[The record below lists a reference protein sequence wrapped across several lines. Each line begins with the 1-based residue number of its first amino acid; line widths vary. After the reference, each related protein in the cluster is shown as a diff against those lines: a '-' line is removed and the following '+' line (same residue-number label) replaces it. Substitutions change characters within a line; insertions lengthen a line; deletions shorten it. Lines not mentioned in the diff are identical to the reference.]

1 MWKERKKGEKETAQ
15 NWDDSISPSPPPP
28 PPQDG
33 WSVVWWDTV
42 ELLIMYR
49 LGMLSMYYWKCWVC
63 TKWICCVRLACGIV
77 EYVSSRNVD
86 FVSVSP
92 TWCVSYVSVL
102 CLSHDIVPLTGV
114 FLLPTF
120 LIGVYFLRD
129 PFHSVLTS
137 WMVRVSTWSM
147 CCCVGDKWEISWFVH
162 LWMVVWRGMDGI
174 CTVFCMILWQMWRVQ
189 LGNRLIGR
197 VWLFLYCIFY
207 TLKVF
212 TLFLCLD

>member
-1 MWKERKKGEKETAQ
+1 
-15 NWDDSISPSPPPP
+15 
-28 PPQDG
+28 
-33 WSVVWWDTV
+33 
-42 ELLIMYR
+42 
-49 LGMLSMYYWKCWVC
+49 MLSMYYWRCWVC
-63 TKWICCVRLACGIV
+63 TKWICCVRLACGNV

-92 TWCVSYVSVL
+92 TWCVSYVLML
-102 CLSHDIVPLTGV
+102 CLSHDIGPLTGV

-129 PFHSVLTS
+129 PFHFFLTS

-147 CCCVGDKWEISWFVH
+147 CCCVGDKWEMSWFVH

-174 CTVFCMILWQMWRVQ
+174 CTVFAWFCGRCEEYN
-189 LGNRLIGR
+189 LGTD
-197 VWLFLYCIFY
+197 WLVGCGFFFTVFFY
-207 TLKVF
+207 NLKVF